1 MSRFPKGQS
10 GNPLGSSKG
19 RRGRPPGQKPST
31 VVIWDL
37 KMAARKHCPKALQR
51 IAECLDDKDKRIRL
65 MAAQI
70 MLERGYG
77 KPEQHADAEVTHNF
91 CIAPQTMEL
100 NKWLAN
106 KGQPEPNEWLE
117 RQRAQ
122 APTIDLKAE
131 EPPEPESGQPLP
143 PVDLSKLN

>member
-51 IAECLDDKDKRIRL
+51 IAEW
-65 MAAQI
+65 
-70 MLERGYG
+70 
-77 KPEQHADAEVTHNF
+77 
-91 CIAPQTMEL
+91 QTCCG
-100 NKWLAN
+100 ARV
-106 KGQPEPNEWLE
+106 G
-117 RQRAQ
+117 RQWAQ
-122 APTIDLKAE
+122 A
-131 EPPEPESGQPLP
+131 
-143 PVDLSKLN
+143 V